1 MNVDKQLIKNT
12 VKLGWPI
19 SLQNILV
26 TLLSMIDVIMVS
38 HLGEAAVASVGLGNR
53 VIFVYM
59 VIIMGLSWG
68 VGILSAQYYGAGHT
82 FKVRR
87 SILIGCCYGLLA
99 LIPIVL
105 LTFTHA
111 DRLLS
116 LGTEDIKVINLGQ
129 KYLWIVAPSL
139 FFVAIIMVFENALRS
154 MNLVKLPLWFSS
166 ISIGLNVILNYWLI
180 DGGLGIPPLGVEGA
194 AWATTIARIFQA
206 LLLLYALYHLKL
218 PIAIKRKDFLL
229 LGRRKDWQKMTHLVL
244 PMMFSFGLWSI
255 GSFCYQLIYGRM
267 GTQEL
272 AVISMLLPIEGM
284 FLSLFFGIAS
294 ACSIS
299 VGQHLGANRME
310 DAWQTAKVFSW
321 LSPVIA
327 CVIGLFVLLLSDYL
341 LTPYAKLNNE
351 TLTLANQVLI
361 TMALLSWLKVTNMT
375 LAMGILRAGGDNKFV
390 LMTDTIGMWL
400 ISLPLTWLS
409 AFHWQLS
416 LVLVV
421 LTAYSEEI
429 AKGLFFAWRVKSKK
443 WMKNIT

>member
-1 MNVDKQLIKNT
+1 MNFDKQLIKNT

-38 HLGEAAVASVGLGNR
+38 HLGEASVAAVGLGNR
-53 VIFVYM
+53 VIFVFM

-68 VGILSAQYYGAGHT
+68 VGILSAQYYGAGNT
-82 FKVRR
+82 FKIRR
-87 SILIGCCYGLLA
+87 SILIGCCYGILA
-99 LIPIVL
+99 LLPIML
-105 LTFTHA
+105 LTFTQA
-111 DRLLS
+111 DQILS
-116 LGTEDIKVINLGQ
+116 LGTTDSNVIALGQ
-129 KYLWIVAPSL
+129 QYLWIVAPSL

-166 ISIGLNVILNYWLI
+166 ISIALNIVLNYWLI
-180 DGGLGIPPLGVEGA
+180 NGGLGVPALGVEGA
-194 AWATTIARIFQA
+194 AWATTISRVFQAA
-206 LLLLYALYHLKL
+206 LLLYVIHHLKL
-218 PIAIKRKDFLL
+218 TISIKKKDFQL
-229 LGRRKDWQKMTHLVL
+229 LGRRKDWQKMINLVV

-299 VGQHLGANRME
+299 VGQHLGANRMDE
-310 DAWQTAKVFSW
+310 AWQTAKVFSW

-327 CVIGLFVLLLSDYL
+327 CIVGFFTIAFSDYL
-341 LTPYAKLNNE
+341 LSPYSELDIT
-351 TLTLANQVLI
+351 TLSLANQVLVV
-361 TMALLSWLKVTNMT
+361 MALLAWMKVTNMT
-375 LAMGILRAGGDNKFV
+375 LAMGVLRAGGDNKFV
-390 LMTDTIGMWL
+390 LATDMIGMWL
-400 ISLPLTWLS
+400 ISLPLTWFS
-409 AFHWQLS
+409 AFYWQLG

-421 LTAYSEEI
+421 ITAYSEEL
-429 AKGLFFAWRVKSKK
+429 AKGALFTWRVKSKK

>member
-1 MNVDKQLIKNT
+1 MNFDKSLIKRT

-38 HLGEAAVASVGLGNR
+38 HLGEASVAAVGLGNR
-53 VIFVYM
+53 VIFVFM

-68 VGILSAQYYGAGHT
+68 VGILSAQYYGAGQT
-82 FKVRR
+82 YKIRR

-99 LIPIVL
+99 LIPIML
-105 LTFTHA
+105 LTFFHA
-111 DRLLS
+111 DLILS
-116 LGTEDIKVINLGQ
+116 LGTKDADVIELGQ
-129 KYLWIVAPSL
+129 QYLWIVAPSL
-139 FFVAIIMVFENALRS
+139 FFVAVIMVFENALRS
-154 MNLVKLPLWFSS
+154 MNLVKLPLWFST
-166 ISIGLNVILNYWLI
+166 ISIALNVVLNYWLI
-180 DGGLGIPPLGVEGA
+180 NGGLGVPALGVEGA
-194 AWATTIARIFQA
+194 AWATTISRVFQAA
-206 LLLLYALYHLKL
+206 LLLYMLYYLAL
-218 PIAIKRKDFLL
+218 PISIKKKDWQL
-229 LGRRKDWQKMTHLVL
+229 LGRRKDWVKMINLVL

-299 VGQHLGANRME
+299 VGQHLDANRMD
-310 DAWQTAKVFSW
+310 DAWQTAKVFSY

-327 CVIGLFVLLLSDYL
+327 SVVGLVVVLLSDYL
-341 LTPYAKLNNE
+341 LSPYSQLNLS
-351 TLTLANQVLI
+351 TLSLAEQVLI
-361 TMALLSWLKVTNMT
+361 TMALLAWMKVTNMT
-375 LAMGILRAGGDNKFV
+375 LAMGVLRAGGDNRYV
-390 LMTDTIGMWL
+390 LMTDIIGMWV

-409 AFHWQLS
+409 AFHWQLG
-416 LVLVV
+416 LVFVV
-421 LTAYSEEI
+421 ITAYSEEI
-429 AKGLFFAWRVKSKK
+429 AKGVLFALRVKSKK